1 MKKACYPLQDIAR
14 VTRQKNIERLK
25 AYLEKP
31 AFEEKEN
38 YADDLFKSQ
47 ATTVTLS
54 DFEPLPKK
62 SKTKKSK
69 PRLSTRLCEKKGFF
83 KRFDFQK
90 KGFCN
95 KKKGFPCQWIAF

>member
-47 ATTVTLS
+47 ATTVTLTCLTLNHYQRNQKQKNLNLLRQS
-54 DFEPLPKK
+54 QNLKMMTSTWKK
-62 SKTKKSK
+62 FRTTQLTIIVIKKTIKY
-69 PRLSTRLCEKKGFF
+69 
-83 KRFDFQK
+83 Q
-90 KGFCN
+90 N
-95 KKKGFPCQWIAF
+95 